1 MADMDRSRDLAWLLQ
16 RCGQRLRAATDA
28 IAVKNGLTG
37 GLRDYVVLLLLE
49 AERPK
54 TQNELGRLAGVDK
67 TTLMGVLDRME
78 REGLVGRERSKSD
91 RRVVHIKLTDKGAK
105 LAREIRVEPLEIF
118 RSALTSLTAA
128 DLKDL
133 LRILMKLQKKVLA
146 RVEAQAE
153 ALSARTIEE
162 S

>member
-1 MADMDRSRDLAWLLQ
+1 MTDDMDRSRDLAWLLQ

-37 GLRDYVVLLLLE
+37 GLRDYVVLLLIE

-78 REGLVGRERSKSD
+78 REGLVERQLD
-91 RRVVHIKLTDKGAK
+91 PQNRRTRTPV
-105 LAREIRVEPLEIF
+105 
-118 RSALTSLTAA
+118 LTA
-128 DLKDL
+128 KG
-133 LRILMKLQKKVLA
+133 
-146 RVEAQAE
+146 
-153 ALSARTIEE
+153 RTIGNAVTTERLSVKIPGMSESELRSLSSLLTKLDAACEE
-162 S
+162 AGMAISGSCV